1 MQLRFDHVTKQ
12 FGDATALDIPSLT
25 IHPGEFFSFVGPAG
39 AGKST
44 ALRLIAGVEAPS
56 AGTLALGDRVLDSAD
71 GSSADVRVVP
81 ADAVLRPGDQP
92 FSLFDD
98 PLIGLDGSERIETRE
113 KLRKLHQEL
122 GTTFIYATEDQEE
135 ALALSDRIA
144 VLHEGRL
151 HQVGTPSAVFDHPR
165 TTAVA
170 SFFGSPPMNVVPG
183 ILQKDCVAVEIG
195 PRVVELNGAVVQTYA
210 RDVFLGIRPE
220 NIRLRTGSTNGWKAA
235 VSSVTPVENGAT
247 IEVTVDMGRFVAR
260 EEGEVRHQVGDTVLL
275 TLPGK
280 HLHVF
285 DERGVRLD
293 VV

>member
-12 FGDATALDIPSLT
+12 FGETTALDIPSLT
-25 IHPGEFFSFVGPAG
+25 IHPGEFFCFVGQAG

-56 AGTLALGDRVLDSAD
+56 AGTLSLGDQALPSAE
-71 GSSADVRVVP
+71 GVSHDVRIVP
-81 ADAVLRPGDQP
+81 RDAVLKPGEQP

-98 PLIGLDGSERIETRE
+98 PLTDLEASDRVQARE
-113 KLRKLHQEL
+113 KLKRLHQDL
-122 GTTFIYATEDQEE
+122 GTTFVFATDDQEE

-144 VLHEGRL
+144 LLHEGRV
-151 HQVGTPSAVFDHPR
+151 HQVGTPEALFDQPL

-170 SFFGSPPMNVVPG
+170 SFLGSPPMNVVAG
-183 ILQKDCVAVEIG
+183 ILQKDGVAVEIG
-195 PRVVELNGAVVQTYA
+195 ARGVELSGMVAQTYA

-220 NIRLRTGSTNGWKAA
+220 HVKLRTGATNGWKAV
-235 VSSVTPVENGAT
+235 VSSVTPIEGGAT
-247 IEVTVDMGRFVAR
+247 IEVTVNMGTFVAR
-260 EEGEVRHQVGDTVLL
+260 EEGDVRHTVGDTVLL
-275 TLPGK
+275 TLPARY
-280 HLHVF
+280 LHVF